1 MESKILGRELENV
14 TNLFISSN
22 NGGNSPAK
30 GSISVETPV
39 PAVEED
45 GIDVEETVHIRKKMA
60 YPPTRKAQE
69 ELRKYLF
76 ERIQENYTISRIE
89 LKKTTDIFTQQKK
102 TTREEE
108 IVVLLKE
115 G

>member
-1 MESKILGRELENV
+1 MESKFLGRELETV

-22 NGGNSPAK
+22 NGGNSPSK
-30 GSISVETPV
+30 GRIPAETPV
-39 PAVEED
+39 PAPLEGGVD
-45 GIDVEETVHIRKKMA
+45 IEETVRIQKKMA

-69 ELRKYLF
+69 ELRKYIF

-89 LKKTTDIFTQQKK
+89 LKKTTDVFTQQKK

-108 IVVLLKE
+108 IIVLLKE

>member
-1 MESKILGRELENV
+1 MESKILGRELESV
-14 TNLFISSN
+14 TDLFISSN
-22 NGGNSPAK
+22 NGGNSPSK
-30 GSISVETPV
+30 GRIPVDTPA

-45 GIDVEETVHIRKKMA
+45 GIDIEETVHIQKKMA

-76 ERIQENYTISRIE
+76 ERIKENYTISRIE

-102 TTREEE
+102 TIREEE
-108 IVVLLKE
+108 IIVLLKE

>member
-22 NGGNSPAK
+22 NGGNSPAQ
-30 GSISVETPV
+30 GRISAQTPV
-39 PAVEED
+39 ATSLGD
-45 GIDVEETVHIRKKMA
+45 GIDIEETVHIQKKMA
-60 YPPTRKAQE
+60 YPRTRKAQE

-89 LKKTTDIFTQQKK
+89 LKKTTDVFTQQQK

-108 IVVLLKE
+108 IIVFLKE
-115 G
+115 E

>member
-1 MESKILGRELENV
+1 MESKFLGRELETV

-22 NGGNSPAK
+22 NGGNSPSK
-30 GSISVETPV
+30 GRIPAETPV

-45 GIDVEETVHIRKKMA
+45 GIDVEEIIHIQKKMT
-60 YPPTRKAQE
+60 YPPTRKAHE

-89 LKKTTDIFTQQKK
+89 LKKTTDVFTQQKK

-108 IVVLLKE
+108 IIVLLKE

>member
-1 MESKILGRELENV
+1 MESKILDRELENV

-30 GSISVETPV
+30 VQMPVDPPETAPLDGEVE
-39 PAVEED
+39 
-45 GIDVEETVHIRKKMA
+45 IEETVHIQKTMA

-69 ELRKYLF
+69 ALRRYLL

-89 LKKTTDIFTQQKK
+89 LKKTTDVFTQQKK
-102 TTREEE
+102 TIKEEE
-108 IVVLLKE
+108 IIVLLKE